1 MLARKGDW
9 VQIEVT
15 ILSPE
20 ERAPQVPEDTKKVP
34 LQMRVKGFLINEIA
48 SLDATV
54 SIQTMT
60 GRIVTGRLVAIN
72 PKYEHDFGEPIP
84 ELITI
89 GKELRE
95 ILESPEGNS
104 KQNGGDQK

>member
-1 MLARKGDW
+1 MNAKKGDW

-15 ILSPE
+15 ILNPQ

-34 LQMRVKGFLINEIA
+34 LQMRVKGFLLNENA
-48 SLDATV
+48 SVGDHV
-54 SIQTMT
+54 DIQTMT
-60 GRIVTGRLVAIN
+60 GRIVTGKLVAVN
-72 PKYEHDFGEPIP
+72 PKYEHDFGDPVP

-95 ILESPEGNS
+95 FLE
-104 KQNGGDQK
+104 GDGQ